1 MQLLTKLLRAT
12 NTRKIFF
19 LNHIFANYFSTAL
32 ESFHRHPLPLPP
44 KKNSTPGGKKMKTS
58 KPSTNCSF
66 KEQE

>member
-32 ESFHRHPLPLPP
+32 ESFQRHLSPLSRPR
-44 KKNSTPGGKKMKTS
+44 KKNSTPGGKKK
-58 KPSTNCSF
+58 
-66 KEQE
+66 

>member
-32 ESFHRHPLPLPP
+32 ESFHRHPPP
-44 KKNSTPGGKKMKTS
+44 CPEKEFYPWGKKNEDLKT
-58 KPSTNCSF
+58 KY
-66 KEQE
+66 KLLI

>member
-44 KKNSTPGGKKMKTS
+44 KRILPLGEKK
-58 KPSTNCSF
+58 
-66 KEQE
+66 